1 MVPVASLFAQVLS
14 LGISRD
20 ITTYFSFFGFRPGF
34 FGTKSRPMVALT
46 CSTKL
51 RSPSP
56 YL

>member
-34 FGTKSRPMVALT
+34 FGTKSRPMAALT
-46 CSTKL
+46 CSTKH
-51 RSPSP
+51 RSPSS
-56 YL
+56 